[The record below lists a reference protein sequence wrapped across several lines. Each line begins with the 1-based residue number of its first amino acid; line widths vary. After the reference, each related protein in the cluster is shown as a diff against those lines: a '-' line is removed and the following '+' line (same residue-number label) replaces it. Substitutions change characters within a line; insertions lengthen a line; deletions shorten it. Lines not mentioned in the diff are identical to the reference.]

1 MRTLIDRVFS
11 NGLSHAPQP
20 EAIHH
25 VGVAN
30 MFNAVTMVFCLSL
43 ALFDWM
49 QGYGGMAL
57 LLCGI
62 AALALFSMLHLGRTG
77 KRSNINP
84 LLALALIGVDW
95 WLMAT
100 GGVAGMGH
108 LWVFSLPPLLLFT
121 FGLRRGGMLVALL
134 VFGII
139 CILYGPEELSP
150 FEYGDSFAPRYLL
163 ALTASISLVSVAE
176 AARRHSE
183 RRLLALTHQLAFCA
197 RSDPLTG
204 LANRRSLC
212 ERFEQERQRS
222 LRNNTPLSLIL
233 CDIDHFK
240 AINDTHG
247 HECGDYVLRK
257 LADMLRTNMRA
268 QDTVCR
274 WGGEEFLLLLPDTDE
289 KGATRLAEKL
299 RTLTESYPF
308 SYHGI
313 PIRVTLCFGVHQ
325 CSREGHTDYH
335 IRKADRKLYMAK
347 EQGRN
352 RVVSGDIPD
361 ILLPPGYI
369 EEAD

>member
-1 MRTLIDRVFS
+1 MHTLFERVFS
-11 NGLSHAPQP
+11 NGLSHDTQP

-25 VGVAN
+25 VGVTN
-30 MFNAVTMVFCLSL
+30 MFNMVTFVLCMGL

-49 QGYGGMAL
+49 QGHGHMAL
-57 LLCGI
+57 ILCALAAI
-62 AALALFSMLHLGRTG
+62 AFVSMLRLRRTGRTCGMCVLNALALVLVS
-77 KRSNINP
+77 
-84 LLALALIGVDW
+84 W
-95 WLMAT
+95 WLIAT
-100 GGVAGMGH
+100 GGIDGMGH
-108 LWVFSLPPLLLFT
+108 LWVFALPPLLLFT
-121 FGLRRGGMLVALL
+121 FGLLRGGLLLTLLVAGIAVILSAPQGL
-134 VFGII
+134 TPFDYPPTFG
-139 CILYGPEELSP
+139 L
-150 FEYGDSFAPRYLL
+150 RYLL
-163 ALTASISLVSVAE
+163 ALVSCIILVSVAE

-183 RRLLALTHQLAFCA
+183 RRLLALARQLAFCA

-222 LRNNTPLSLIL
+222 LRNGTPLSLIL

-240 AINDTHG
+240 SINDTHG

-257 LADMLRTNMRA
+257 LADLLRTSVRA

-299 RTLTESYPF
+299 RRLMEEYMF
-308 SYHGI
+308 SYHGMSI
-313 PIRVTLCFGVHQ
+313 SVTLCFGVHQ
-325 CSREGHTDYH
+325 CGREGHTDYH

-352 RVVSGDIPD
+352 RVVAGDIPD
-361 ILLPPGYI
+361 ILIPSGYI
-369 EEAD
+369 EEAE